1 MNLIFILLIS
11 LFSLIKSRKD
21 FCFKE
26 ENSKKYLEFSFDR
39 NLTLSK
45 SMSPEDTFKSIFYN
59 QIYFKIKIGSE
70 KIEIP
75 FYLYLQQYSL
85 IIQSSE
91 VSEDQVKGLY
101 DETNSNT
108 FISSNK
114 IETFMM
120 MDMSEGILSQDNFY
134 FNDNDKSLLD
144 FYLCKKNNDDTHIT
158 EGGKIGF
165 KFQPEAAQSEEAFF
179 ITNLKY
185 KEIISELVFSFE
197 YNSENLDDDKGKLF
211 VGTYPHIINDN
222 KYKEKYLIFFNAA
235 NIYTKVEWAF
245 YFNEIKLGDEII
257 ETNCN
262 SFLYVEMG
270 YIIGTKNYFNYILNL
285 DIWKKYFNNNKCHE
299 TKFIINDFEKN
310 DIDSKLPDEYTI
322 YYCDKDVNV
331 SKIGDWGLIIYQ

>member
-1 MNLIFILLIS
+1 M
-11 LFSLIKSRKD
+11 
-21 FCFKE
+21 
-26 ENSKKYLEFSFDR
+26 
-39 NLTLSK
+39 
-45 SMSPEDTFKSIFYN
+45 
-59 QIYFKIKIGSE
+59 
-70 KIEIP
+70 
-75 FYLYLQQYSL
+75 QQYSL

-134 FNDNDKSLLD
+134 FNDNVKSLLD

-235 NIYTKVEWAF
+235 N
-245 YFNEIKLGDEII
+245 N
-257 ETNCN
+257 
-262 SFLYVEMG
+262 LY
-270 YIIGTKNYFNYILNL
+270 K
-285 DIWKKYFNNNKCHE
+285 
-299 TKFIINDFEKN
+299 
-310 DIDSKLPDEYTI
+310 S
-322 YYCDKDVNV
+322 
-331 SKIGDWGLIIYQ
+331 